1 MREALMDDI
10 AGHDL
15 PDHRVL
21 RSAARLF
28 DSAAS
33 LTWRRWNIPMWI
45 VLLWL
50 FGIPLSTIGFFSML
64 FWAYGVD
71 G

>member
-1 MREALMDDI
+1 MDDI
-10 AGHDL
+10 AGRDL
-15 PDHRVL
+15 PDHPVS

-33 LTWRRWNIPMWI
+33 LTWRRGKIPVWI
-45 VLLWL
+45 MPLWL
-50 FGIPLSTIGFFSML
+50 FGIPLSTIGFISML